1 LHRFSDRAEAGD
13 LLASSLKSYA
23 TRSDVVVVG
32 LPRGG
37 IPVAFQI
44 ACCLRAPLDLIAV
57 RKLRVPRQPELALGA
72 VANGG
77 VRVLNPTVIRSVK
90 LSIGHVYGAIAK
102 EEEIEKWE
110 TLLRGGNRTHS
121 LSGRTVILVDDGAV
135 TGSTMLAAAEA
146 VRRQHAKE
154 IAIAV
159 PVASREAYRSFQHEV
174 STCVCLATPQPFL
187 AVSHSYE
194 SFPRVTDEEVK
205 DLLARSRNGASGH
218 TEPSPRGGSVPEQ

>member
-1 LHRFSDRAEAGD
+1 MYRFSDRAEAGG

-23 TRSDVVVVG
+23 FRSDVVVVG

-37 IPVAFQI
+37 IPVAFI
-44 ACCLRAPLDLIAV
+44 VARSLRVPLDLIAV

-72 VANGG
+72 VANG
-77 VRVLNPTVIRSVK
+77 VRLLDPAAIRSVN

-121 LSGRTVILVDDGAV
+121 LSGRTVIVVDDGAA
-135 TGSTMLAAAEA
+135 TGCTMLAAIEA

-154 IAIAV
+154 VAVAV
-159 PVASREAYRSFQHEV
+159 PVASREAYKRFKHQV
-174 STCVCLATPQPFL
+174 STCVCLATPYPFL
-187 AVSHSYE
+187 ALSESYE
-194 SFPRVTDEEVK
+194 SFPPVTDEEVK
-205 DLLARSRNGASGH
+205 ELLARSRNEAAGETKGH
-218 TEPSPRGGSVPEQ
+218 